1 MKGHPSRRSLPLVDP
16 GLQFRYAA
24 RVVLA
29 TAAVYLAL
37 GLLVLREVRN
47 QDTMLASLDLAAASS
62 RPGASPEESALVDGI
77 HEGLA
82 TDTRGLVLTFGAA
95 LVVLSLLLLAYGVR
109 ASHRVAGPV
118 HALDRWLGTLGDDGW
133 APMRP
138 LRKGDELWTLR
149 ERLNQVCE
157 RARTHETRELEAL
170 VALRARA
177 LDGAPGGHL
186 AEALQLLIEKKQ
198 ARLAI
203 PTNS

>member
-16 GLQFRYAA
+16 GLQLRYAA
-24 RVVLA
+24 RVVAA
-29 TAAVYLAL
+29 TAAVYLVL
-37 GLLVLREVRN
+37 GLLVLREVRT

-62 RPGASPEESALVDGI
+62 GPGASPEERALVDGI

-82 TDTRGLVLTFGAA
+82 SDTRGLLLTFGAA

-118 HALDRWLGTLGDDGW
+118 HTLDRWLATLGDDGW

-149 ERLNQVCE
+149 ERLNKVCE
-157 RARTHETRELEAL
+157 RACTHETRELEAL

-177 LDGAPGGHL
+177 LDGAPAAHL

-203 PTNS
+203 PGNS